1 MYAGDNKKYIKL
13 CNFIQYIFSNFSLSP
28 VLARAENLWNC
39 HESME
44 WSYDDS
50 PFTSD
55 DSACTS
61 TYTDS
66 DTGAEEQDFSSLDNS
81 LDLSANSR
89 NNLDCAFLEITS
101 DYSTTDV
108 DNSISSTED
117 SSSYTY
123 RSNINNTT
131 FIISRPSCD
140 KRVFRSRIPVRRR
153 TIACAPTA
161 PNTDNHNRKRKVPV
175 IKSTKLVEARMKKLR
190 TDGITKKNDKP
201 LWKY

>member
-1 MYAGDNKKYIKL
+1 
-13 CNFIQYIFSNFSLSP
+13 
-28 VLARAENLWNC
+28 
-39 HESME
+39 ME

-66 DTGAEEQDFSSLDNS
+66 NTAADEQDFSSMDNS
-81 LDLSANSR
+81 LDMPANCR

-101 DYSTTDV
+101 DYSTTDE
-108 DNSISSTED
+108 DNSVSSTED

-161 PNTDNHNRKRKVPV
+161 PTAPTTDNHNRKVPV

-190 TDGITKKNDKP
+190 TDGINKKNDKP